1 MAGRDRGY
9 GADMTGRLPR
19 ARGSLSHALLAAL
32 VRPDDLD
39 ALVGVPADD
48 DEDEQLALWVLHAL
62 HYRGFEGVD
71 DALEWSPPLLAVRR
85 GLEETLE
92 RRLRD
97 RFPGHRPEGDV
108 GEALFEYVAAYEG
121 PSLSPHVQQRA
132 DEDQVLELL
141 RHRSLYHLQEFD
153 PTAWVIPR
161 LPVRPKAALL
171 EIAFD
176 EYGAGNPHR
185 LHSHLFARGMAAAGL
200 DPTPGAYVDDAPVE
214 ILEQNNAMTL
224 LGLHRRL
231 RGAAVGHLAAF
242 EATSS
247 LPSRRLAVGLE
258 RLGFDPA
265 LVDYYTE
272 HVTADAVHDQLA
284 CRSICGAL
292 VTEEPDLLE
301 DVFLGA
307 FTCLDLEA
315 RYADRMLAQWEP
327 AEQES
332 A

>member
-1 MAGRDRGY
+1 
-9 GADMTGRLPR
+9 MTGRLPS
-19 ARGSLSHALLAAL
+19 ARGTLSAAL
-32 VRPDDLD
+32 IDRLPRGGSLEDLAEGAPDD
-39 ALVGVPADD
+39 VG
-48 DEDEQLALWVLHAL
+48 DEQLALWVLHAL
-62 HYRGFEGVD
+62 HYRGFDGVD
-71 DALEWSPPLLAVRR
+71 DALEWSPPLLALRR
-85 GLEETLE
+85 RLEESLE

-97 RFPGHRPEGDV
+97 RFPGHPPEGDV
-108 GEALFEYVAAYEG
+108 GEALFEYVAAFEG
-121 PSLSPHVQQRA
+121 PSLSRHVQHRA
-132 DEDQVLELL
+132 DEDQVRELL

-161 LPVRPKAALL
+161 LSGRPKAALL

-185 LHSHLFARGMAAAGL
+185 LHSHLFALGMAAAGL
-200 DPTPGAYVDDAPVE
+200 DPTPGAYVDEAPVE

-258 RLGFDPA
+258 RLGFGPA

-284 CRSICGAL
+284 CRSICGGL
-292 VTEEPDLLE
+292 VAEEPDLLD

-315 RYADRMLAQWEP
+315 RYAGRMLAQWEP